1 MCIIPILNKRK
12 ERKDKMRRKLTV
24 LSATVFAFCLMVP
37 LTAGAAGN
45 AGADVPVPAVIYMP
59 GVTAEMSDS
68 AYWTDLQGNTDI
80 VLSTRAELQSLNEKI
95 LSIKDCNMNDL
106 KNYKTS
112 VDGKKQ
118 SESLESAARSALE
131 YYQGK
136 GYFMK
141 GGEVISDEFVSEI
154 SSNCRNAAAK
164 EEQNVK
170 YGIITE
176 RTTINAWP
184 SDEGVY
190 DDASDLDFD
199 YKYLSGIGVNE
210 PVIILSVSADKD
222 WYYVI
227 CDNLNGWVKASD
239 TAVCKNKSEWLT
251 AWDFSDEETLVV
263 CTDKIITEESND
275 TPETSKRT
283 LYMGTRLELA
293 DEKDIPSLVSN
304 RSTYS
309 NHVVYMPV
317 RKDDGSY
324 ERKIALISEH
334 WKVSEGFLPLTTEN
348 IIDTAFEWLG
358 NCYGW
363 GGMLSSEDCSGYVGT
378 VYSCFGLNL
387 ARNTTGQMN
396 MPVKKFTFDAV
407 TTSDS
412 EETIENNV
420 KEKEAVLDKLP
431 AGSVLFFSGHEMM
444 YLGKVNG
451 EYYVVSSVSSIMNEK
466 GARQR
471 LRDVCVHS
479 LDTKRANGA
488 TWLMQLKCME
498 VPYFDEE
505 HELFDIEKKDV
516 AIDMY
521 RLYNRSSGEH
531 FYTAV
536 EGEKDVLVSAGWVY
550 EGIGWQAPKGSDT
563 PVYRLFDPNGGY
575 HHFTTNAYER
585 ETLISLGWNDEG
597 IGFYSSDEK
606 ITPVYRE
613 YNANNGLHNYTK
625 EIGEHEGLIAAGW
638 KGEGI
643 AWYGM

>member
-1 MCIIPILNKRK
+1 MKRK
-12 ERKDKMRRKLTV
+12 
-24 LSATVFAFCLMVP
+24 LMVITAAALSFGLMIP
-37 LTAGAAGN
+37 LTAVAAG
-45 AGADVPVPAVIYMP
+45 DIEEKTPVPAVIYMP
-59 GVTAEMSDS
+59 DVTAEMSNS
-68 AYWTDLQGNTDI
+68 SFWTDLQGNTD
-80 VLSTRAELQSLNEKI
+80 VLLATSDELQSLNEKI

-112 VDGKKQ
+112 VDGKKL

-176 RTTINAWP
+176 RTTLNAWP

-283 LYMGTRLELA
+283 LYMGTRLELV

-348 IIDTAFEWLG
+348 IVSTAFEWLG

-363 GGMLSSEDCSGYVGT
+363 GGMLSSEDCSGYVGA

-387 ARNTTGQMN
+387 ARNTTWQMN

-444 YLGKVNG
+444 YLGKVDG
-451 EYYVVSSVSSIMNEK
+451 KYYVVSSVSSIMNEK
-466 GARQR
+466 GQRQR

-498 VPYFDEE
+498 VPYFDED
-505 HELFDIEKKDV
+505 HELLDVEKKDGTV
-516 AIDMY
+516 DMY
-521 RLYNRSSGEH
+521 RFYNQNSGEH
-531 FYTAV
+531 FYSGD
-536 EGEKDVLVSAGWVY
+536 EKEKDELVTAGWIF
-550 EGIGWQAPKGSDT
+550 EGTGWKAPKESGV
-563 PVYRLFDPNGGY
+563 PVYRLYNPNAGY
-575 HHFTTNAYER
+575 HHFTTDLSER
-585 ETLISLGWNDEG
+585 ESLISLGWTDEG
-597 IGFYSSDEK
+597 IGFYSSEEK
-606 ITPVYRE
+606 SVPVYRE
-613 YNANNGLHNYTK
+613 YDGNSGHHNYTT
-625 EIGEHEGLIAAGW
+625 EISEHEGLMSLGW

-643 AWYGM
+643 AWYGR

>member
-1 MCIIPILNKRK
+1 MKRK
-12 ERKDKMRRKLTV
+12 
-24 LSATVFAFCLMVP
+24 LMVITAAALSFGLMIP
-37 LTAGAAGN
+37 LTAVAAG
-45 AGADVPVPAVIYMP
+45 DIEEKTPVPAVIYMP
-59 GVTAEMSDS
+59 DVTAEMSNS
-68 AYWTDLQGNTDI
+68 SFWTDLQGNTD
-80 VLSTRAELQSLNEKI
+80 VLLATSDELQSLNGKI
-95 LSIKDCNMNDL
+95 LSTKDCNMNDL

-112 VDGKKQ
+112 VDGKKL
-118 SESLESAARSALE
+118 SESLESATRSALE
-131 YYQGK
+131 SYQGK

-227 CDNLNGWVKASD
+227 CDNLDGWVKASD

-251 AWDFSDEETLVV
+251 AWDFSDKDALVV

-275 TPETSKRT
+275 PPETSKRT

-348 IIDTAFEWLG
+348 IVSTAFEWLG
-358 NCYGW
+358 YECD
-363 GGMLSSEDCSGYVGT
+363 LSFV
-378 VYSCFGLNL
+378 
-387 ARNTTGQMN
+387 A
-396 MPVKKFTFDAV
+396 
-407 TTSDS
+407 
-412 EETIENNV
+412 
-420 KEKEAVLDKLP
+420 
-431 AGSVLFFSGHEMM
+431 SVLLSLRAEP
-444 YLGKVNG
+444 GKEHHLAD
-451 EYYVVSSVSSIMNEK
+451 EY
-466 GARQR
+466 A
-471 LRDVCVHS
+471 C
-479 LDTKRANGA
+479 
-488 TWLMQLKCME
+488 
-498 VPYFDEE
+498 
-505 HELFDIEKKDV
+505 
-516 AIDMY
+516 
-521 RLYNRSSGEH
+521 
-531 FYTAV
+531 
-536 EGEKDVLVSAGWVY
+536 
-550 EGIGWQAPKGSDT
+550 
-563 PVYRLFDPNGGY
+563 
-575 HHFTTNAYER
+575 
-585 ETLISLGWNDEG
+585 
-597 IGFYSSDEK
+597 
-606 ITPVYRE
+606 
-613 YNANNGLHNYTK
+613 K
-625 EIGEHEGLIAAGW
+625 EIYL
-638 KGEGI
+638 
-643 AWYGM
+643 